1 MLTLYERSITSK
13 FCSFRVLSQEF
24 GGKSKKMAVTWGLRA
39 SLFRCMVEAIQ
50 VTQIIVAIQA
60 IALAVVMM
68 MMIVVMTMMVMMTMM
83 MMGMIVMV
91 HTNVFY
97 EKQGGTMCFY
107 LKKIFF
113 SFKNKKYNIF
123 VAICREEGNF

>member
-1 MLTLYERSITSK
+1 MRDLLRPNFAVSAFSAKNLVENP
-13 FCSFRVLSQEF
+13 
-24 GGKSKKMAVTWGLRA
+24 KKLAVTWGLRA
-39 SLFRCMVEAIQ
+39 SLFGCMVEAIQ

>member
-1 MLTLYERSITSK
+1 MNTTHHLVWFGHNLVTTLYERSHTSK

-39 SLFRCMVEAIQ
+39 SLFGCMVEAIQ

-83 MMGMIVMV
+83 MMVTVMIMVMMMR
-91 HTNVFY
+91 
-97 EKQGGTMCFY
+97 Q
-107 LKKIFF
+107 
-113 SFKNKKYNIF
+113 
-123 VAICREEGNF
+123 R